1 MKMLSKS
8 VAAACFA
15 LAWSMAGAGDAQTS
29 DKPQFGAWGLD
40 LSAMDKQVLPGNDF
54 NRYAS
59 GAWLARTQIPAD
71 KPMASLRYLMTDRTE
86 ARLHELMDKGAA
98 TASQEPRDWKGRAA
112 PSTRCSSTR
121 RESTSWA
128 QSRLPRNLRPFAA
141 LQAAMTS

>member
-15 LAWSMAGAGDAQTS
+15 LAWSIAGAQDAQTS

-40 LSAMDKQVLPGNDF
+40 LSALDKQVLPGNDF

-71 KPMASLRYLMTDRTE
+71 KPMASLRYLMSDRIE
-86 ARLHELMDKGAA
+86 ARLREIMGQAAA
-98 TASQEPRDWKGRAA
+98 TASKEPKD
-112 PSTRCSSTR
+112 
-121 RESTSWA
+121 
-128 QSRLPRNLRPFAA
+128 L
-141 LQAAMTS
+141 

>member
-8 VAAACFA
+8 VAAAFFA
-15 LAWSMAGAGDAQTS
+15 PALSVGGAGAAQNS

-71 KPMASLRYLMTDRTE
+71 KPMASLRYLMSDRIE
-86 ARLHELMDKGAA
+86 ARLHEIMDKAAA
-98 TASQEPRDWKGRAA
+98 TAAAEPKD
-112 PSTRCSSTR
+112 
-121 RESTSWA
+121 
-128 QSRLPRNLRPFAA
+128 
-141 LQAAMTS
+141 